1 MSSGQAAEG
10 DTSGPLVGVCGRL
23 RGVEP
28 YERNSFLTELTY
40 KLWPLQDFQQKNAPS
55 SSSKQHCRRWQA
67 EGSAS
72 RGPLGERSLQAIRA
86 WTGLG
91 LAGRVDTSEV
101 LVGLGG
107 TKACIWIRKSVV
119 AITGI

>member
-1 MSSGQAAEG
+1 MSFGQASEG

-40 KLWPLQDFQQKNAPS
+40 RLWQQQHFQRKNAVS
-55 SSSKQHCRRWQA
+55 SSSKQHCRGWQA

-72 RGPLGERSLQAIRA
+72 RGPLGERSLQVIR
-86 WTGLG
+86 LG
-91 LAGRVDTSEV
+91 FAGVCTESARA
-101 LVGLGG
+101 G
-107 TKACIWIRKSVV
+107 IWIRGSVV
-119 AITGI
+119 AIRGI